1 MITMKLW
8 LYRRKVHN
16 AKSSKNHTSGF
27 TPVTLKFVIAIRLMA
42 DKPFRPLFDDCRPVY
57 WSDSHFDCFFQKRG
71 SEPRGDTAA
80 RKGKRNRQTQTLL
93 EWKCG
98 FIFVFVKSVVKSKK
112 IFSIDLRASHFLVF
126 YLKYIITLLLTEFY
140 RFFKLKQI

>member
-8 LYRRKVHN
+8 LYSRKVHN

-57 WSDSHFDCFFQKRG
+57 WSDSHFDCFF
-71 SEPRGDTAA
+71 
-80 RKGKRNRQTQTLL
+80 
-93 EWKCG
+93 
-98 FIFVFVKSVVKSKK
+98 
-112 IFSIDLRASHFLVF
+112 
-126 YLKYIITLLLTEFY
+126 
-140 RFFKLKQI
+140 